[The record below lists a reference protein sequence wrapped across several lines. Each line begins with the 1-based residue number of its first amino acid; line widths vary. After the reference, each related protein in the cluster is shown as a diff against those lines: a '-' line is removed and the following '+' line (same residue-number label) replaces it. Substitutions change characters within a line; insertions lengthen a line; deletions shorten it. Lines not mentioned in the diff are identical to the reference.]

1 MGFPEIIIILV
12 IITPFALI
20 FYFGFY
26 MVKKRRKN
34 FQMNQE
40 NISAAEIGNKSAVTQ
55 TSIEDKLGQLNE
67 LKEKN
72 LINDEEYNKK
82 KEKLLNEL

>member
-1 MGFPEIIIILV
+1 MGFPEVIIILV

-20 FYFGFY
+20 FYFVFY
-26 MVKKRRKN
+26 RVKKRRKN
-34 FQMNQE
+34 LQMNQE
-40 NISAAEIGNKSAVTQ
+40 NISSAEAGNKSAITQ

-67 LKEKN
+67 LKENN

-82 KEKLLNEL
+82 KEKLLEEL